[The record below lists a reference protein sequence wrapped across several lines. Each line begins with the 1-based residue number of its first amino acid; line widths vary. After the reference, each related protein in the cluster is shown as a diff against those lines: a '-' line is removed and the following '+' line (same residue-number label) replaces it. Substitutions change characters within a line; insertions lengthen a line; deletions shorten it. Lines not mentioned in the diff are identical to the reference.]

1 MGVLWFLPSWVQQV
15 QIEES
20 RSSERIWGNLAIKA
34 EIVSGEIVKM
44 KILHIASPRMSFIS
58 AVISAR
64 PCFDSTPDVWISY
77 ILWSPSSLLRSV
89 LVLSRWYCPLLT
101 IFSSHALCIQ
111 ERIEEGGPTIRT
123 VSPDLHSSSICAPP
137 NSTVL
142 QFQYWPM
149 HTYRMW

>member
-15 QIEES
+15 EIEES

-64 PCFDSTPDVWISY
+64 PCFDATPDVVWISFEA
-77 ILWSPSSLLRSV
+77 SLLRSV

-123 VSPDLHSSSICAPP
+123 VSPDLHSSSICAPRTKFHSVAVP
-137 NSTVL
+137 IL
-142 QFQYWPM
+142 AHAYGM
-149 HTYRMW
+149 R